1 MAKKIKGKEMK
12 QFGTSVD
19 KTTTLKNMFV
29 NWHLYITAYSCSI
42 SGLNNINELTGLAWG
57 YY

>member
-1 MAKKIKGKEMK
+1 MK

-42 SGLNNINELTGLAWG
+42 SGLNNKNELTGLAWG